1 MVPSKVMAKNWNRLI
16 ANVVEN
22 DLDEDKMLLPH
33 VIVTR
38 GSRMLLKTTFS
49 LLKGKIYTM
58 LEMRGN
64 GHLSLIYKL
73 YSKMPLF

>member
-1 MVPSKVMAKNWNRLI
+1 MSKTKDSFTGTVTSKVMAKNWNRLI

-38 GSRMLLKTTFS
+38 GSRMLPKTTFS
-49 LLKGKIYTM
+49 LLKGF
-58 LEMRGN
+58 GVW
-64 GHLSLIYKL
+64 
-73 YSKMPLF
+73 